1 MSSPETESGAPP
13 YPSGRRAWYTVG
25 VLMTVYVFSF
35 VDRQILSLL
44 VGPMKRDL
52 GLTDTE
58 VSLLMGLSFALF
70 YTVCGIPLGRIA
82 DSRSRRGLIGVGL
95 VLWSLTTTACGSAR
109 SFAQLLLLR
118 MGVGVG
124 EAALSPA
131 AYSLITD
138 SFPPH
143 RLATAISVY
152 SMGIYIGSG
161 MAFLLGGLVVGAV
174 AGEEMLMLPLV
185 GAVRPWQVVFFIVG
199 LPGLGLS
206 LLLLTVREPARR
218 DARGAIRSGTVPLRE
233 VREYL
238 RGNWRTFFC
247 HNVGF
252 ALLSFSSYG
261 SGAWIPTFLQRT
273 HGMSVRESGIWYG
286 AIVMVAGTLGVVSG
300 GWLADRL
307 SRRGSQDARI
317 RAGLIASL
325 VWLPVGVL
333 FPLVPSP
340 ELALAMLAP
349 AAFASS
355 MPFGCAAAAVQEMV
369 PGSMRGQASALY
381 LFVVNLIGLGLGPT
395 VVALFT
401 DYIFADDAMLRY
413 SLLIVAT
420 SAHLL
425 SALLLWS
432 GLAPF
437 RATLQRLH
445 GLPDA
450 SAP

>member
-1 MSSPETESGAPP
+1 MPNRTPEESPA
-13 YPSGRRAWYTVG
+13 YPSSRRAWYTVA
-25 VLMTVYVFSF
+25 VLMTIYVFSF

-52 GLTDTE
+52 DLSDTE
-58 VSLLMGLSFALF
+58 VSLLMGFSFALF
-70 YTVCGIPLGRIA
+70 YTFCGIPLGRVA

-95 VLWSLTTTACGSAR
+95 VLWSATTAACGVAR
-109 SFAQLLLLR
+109 HFWQLLLLR

-143 RLATAISVY
+143 KLATAISAY

-161 MAFLLGGLVVGAV
+161 MAFLLGGVVVGAV
-174 AGEEMLMLPLV
+174 SGDELVALPLV
-185 GAVRPWQVVFFIVG
+185 GEVRPWQLVFFIVG
-199 LPGLGLS
+199 LPGLLLS
-206 LLLLTVREPARR
+206 ALLLTVREPVRR
-218 DARGAIRSGTVPLRE
+218 HLVGRTQAGAPPLAE
-233 VREYL
+233 VWAYL
-238 RGNWRTFFC
+238 RANRKTFLC

-273 HGMSVRESGIWYG
+273 HGMNVRDSGVWYG
-286 AIVMVAGTLGVVSG
+286 AIVMVAGTLGVFCG

-307 SRRGSQDARI
+307 AGAGREDAKL
-317 RAGLIASL
+317 RAGLIAAL
-325 VWLPVGVL
+325 IWLPAGLL
-333 FPLVPSP
+333 FPLVSSR
-340 ELALAMLAP
+340 EAALLLLAP
-349 AAFASS
+349 AAFTSS
-355 MPFGCAAAAVQEMV
+355 MPFGCAAAAVQEMT

-381 LFVVNLIGLGLGPT
+381 LFVINLIGLGLGPT

-401 DYIFADDAMLRY
+401 DYVFAADEMLRY

-420 SAHLL
+420 TAHV
-425 SALLLWS
+425 AAAGLLWT
-432 GLAPF
+432 GLSPF
-437 RATLQRLH
+437 RETLRQLRSQPES
-445 GLPDA
+445 G
-450 SAP
+450 